1 MSSSRGTLFE
11 SAQPP
16 PATLRRSAIPSAERP
31 GVDRGSRNGA
41 LVTGGARGIG
51 RGIAERLARRGDT
64 VFIAD
69 IAGEGETA
77 AGFRAEGLDVHPV
90 RLDVRDVGAI
100 GEVVER
106 VDRQVPLATMVNNA
120 GIGWI
125 RPLVDVSPDD
135 FDALMAVNLRGVFF
149 GIQAAA
155 KVMIPR
161 GGGCIVNTASTSA
174 FSASTSPMV
183 PYDTSKGAVRMLTI
197 AAARE
202 LATHGIRVNAVA
214 PGTVDT
220 DLVRSVLGES
230 RAAKQTGTLIPL
242 GRLGQPTDIAAAVDF
257 LSSEAA
263 SYVTGHVLVVDG
275 GWLT

>member
-1 MSSSRGTLFE
+1 M
-11 SAQPP
+11 
-16 PATLRRSAIPSAERP
+16 
-31 GVDRGSRNGA
+31 
-41 LVTGGARGIG
+41 TGGARGIG

-135 FDALMAVNLRGVFF
+135 FDTLMAVNLRGVFF

-161 GGGCIVNTASTSA
+161 GAGCIVNTASTSA

-230 RAAKQTGTLIPL
+230 RAAEQTGTLIPL
-242 GRLGQPTDIAAAVDF
+242 GRLGQPTDIAAAVAF

>member
-1 MSSSRGTLFE
+1 MDRESS
-11 SAQPP
+11 
-16 PATLRRSAIPSAERP
+16 
-31 GVDRGSRNGA
+31 VGA

-69 IAGEGETA
+69 IAGEADTA
-77 AGFRAEGLDVHPV
+77 AELRAEGLDVRPL
-90 RLDVRDVGAI
+90 RLDVRDAAAI
-100 GEVVER
+100 GDAVER
-106 VDRQVPLATMVNNA
+106 ADREVPLATMVNNA

-125 RPLVDVSPDD
+125 RPLVEVTPDD
-135 FDALMAVNLRGVFF
+135 FDTLMAVNLRGVFF

-155 KVMIPR
+155 RVMIPR
-161 GGGCIVNTASTSA
+161 GAGCIVNTASTSA

-202 LATHGIRVNAVA
+202 LAEHGIRVNAVA

-230 RAAKQTGTLIPL
+230 RAAEQTGTLIPL
-242 GRLGQPTDIAAAVDF
+242 GRLGQPADIAAAVDF

>member
-1 MSSSRGTLFE
+1 MDSGSS
-11 SAQPP
+11 
-16 PATLRRSAIPSAERP
+16 
-31 GVDRGSRNGA
+31 DNA

-69 IAGEGETA
+69 IAGHEATA
-77 AGFRAEGLDVHPV
+77 TELCAEGLDVRPV
-90 RLDVRDVGAI
+90 GLDVSDVDALA
-100 GEVVER
+100 ETVER
-106 VDRQVPLATMVNNA
+106 IDRETPLSTMVNNA

-125 RPLVDVSPDD
+125 RPLMEVTPED
-135 FDALMAVNLRGVFF
+135 FDRLMAVNLRAVFF

-161 GGGCIVNTASTSA
+161 GAGCIVNTASTSA

-197 AAARE
+197 AAAKE
-202 LATHGIRVNAVA
+202 LAPYGIRVNAVA
-214 PGTVDT
+214 PGTVKT

-230 RAAKQTGTLIPL
+230 RAAEQAGELIPL
-242 GRLGQPTDIAAAVDF
+242 GRLGKPSDIGAAVDF
-257 LSSEAA
+257 LSSPGA